1 MGPLNRRLRALERRV
16 GDRGFNAGG
25 PPLDEDELPR
35 WDDSEPLGVDGYMKA
50 VDLDL
55 PDEALTEA
63 EAEARARLAPYAS
76 LFERL
81 QRAET
86 EEETVK

>member
-1 MGPLNRRLRALERRV
+1 MGAMSRRLRALERRV
-16 GDRGFNAGG
+16 GGSREFRAGA
-25 PPLDEDELPR
+25 PPVDEDGLPR

-76 LFERL
+76 VFEQLARD
-81 QRAET
+81 EN
-86 EEETVK
+86 EEAGP